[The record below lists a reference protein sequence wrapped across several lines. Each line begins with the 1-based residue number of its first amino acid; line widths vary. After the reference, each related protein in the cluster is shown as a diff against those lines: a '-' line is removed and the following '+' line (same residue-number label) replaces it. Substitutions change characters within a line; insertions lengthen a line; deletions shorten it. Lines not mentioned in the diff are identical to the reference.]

1 MGLLAKTMS
10 SRLAAYVHRHQP
22 TRVLVGGLPTGF
34 LQALA
39 EDWDPSRK
47 LLIVTERSHDFSAS
61 LQSYLCRPDDLTA
74 ERQHAWVALVCAESS
89 RGIQESIRSAGAGTV
104 REIWSSG
111 FPWKPCSIPGVTWEE
126 VLEEFVVSLGLSSE
140 KSAAIKCI
148 QQFRREL
155 TGEVDAAKE
164 LFTALDSITAGPI
177 NYDELCYHLGIL
189 KHSAGE
195 PLRATKS
202 KDAVLALEDVF
213 LKKFHDEGSEEAVT
227 QLLAANDEV
236 NSSDAALRSKVSA
249 ALNHFADEFRLLSPA
264 NSSSAVRAWSSIFA
278 GHRNHWAQLGVT
290 ELRKLFDQ
298 QPTRGKITINDIA
311 SGQGMDVFQVGGNYI
326 AVRDLNVEPPAV
338 SVEFSF
344 NTALMD
350 QASASGSPWK
360 LFAVY
365 NRKTYQ
371 IEAPLPTG
379 GGPHSRDIRLPQSSR
394 TRAVVGKHLVKLF
407 VGEDSSSERAT
418 SGAIILWECCRDY
431 PFIAATS
438 SATCRPGKRAR
449 TTETDGSVT
458 FESEQ
463 GLILKSQGLVSLRC
477 FVFDFQRDLCIRRP
491 GSSVAE
497 SVSNIEQ
504 IPSRRCHRFDVS
516 LDVSDGDEMVV
527 EWLNSQNEQH
537 RATVLFEI
545 EEGRTETT
553 DSLSTLLCR
562 AHGGFGKKMVV
573 GYLTDICSGTSVGAS
588 DLPINANARLI
599 SSFERRQQDVTNG
612 WRPILLDAGDRI
624 DVQRLVPCDSDHFL
638 SSTSLRLHHQATAWR
653 NEIDAQRGNQP
664 IPESVAAYITAR
676 AQAIKALQAQF
687 HMSTGE
693 TLDEINIARKAYV
706 GVLDEQLL
714 VDYLK
719 SFTEVIRDL
728 ESGSFSGRWKW
739 IAATLDTLLVFDRE
753 SSSPTV
759 QLLGPFHPFSLTRRY
774 FLQATLG
781 RRLVSGSECP
791 VAQAL
796 SHAESLAVGRIVNAQ
811 LQSTEA
817 ISFSSGDH
825 HWLMLYR
832 QSSEGD
838 LPSAGL
844 QSWLR
849 HAGFSPRIGPLAMDT
864 EVLPQTLR
872 QYVLAYPARQTIRL
886 SLDDCSQSTYEVL
899 ADELS
904 APTEVDDAAR
914 RKLRFLIAG
923 QVIVFDRLAKIDEID
938 GDALSF
944 DPNLPLRWHHKAP
957 HASLPID
964 IATIERS
971 SSVYFNRRKEKG
983 GAYSR
988 FMPTAR
994 RFLTE
999 ATSNGLEVASAL
1011 GAPSGATPLAGAFL
1025 TAMSVYEP
1033 DSAMLTWGTSWASH
1047 MSPQVNWNLC
1057 SASQV
1062 DPRLFIEYVVSN
1074 PGTALWTYR
1083 LFSVEDGATP
1093 EFGRGHFLVAKVSP
1107 SLANGLRAQL
1117 AATSIPL
1124 DPNALLTDLAKAG
1137 LTLGDEFLRAG
1148 RAAEGALGQYL
1159 VQHLVW
1165 QPEGEGAPLPH
1176 WETNKSG
1183 SGEVISAGFLLQ
1195 IDPFTKVL
1203 DALAGDQTNVLDD
1216 PEDSGQRSDL
1226 ISLQLKFCGQDLW
1239 VRPVVLESKYLTT
1252 GQANVR
1258 NAIAQAEAT
1267 ARKLD
1272 HLLEFCIVDPNK
1284 QEDPCLA
1291 QPERMLLAEMIHLGL
1306 RLASISYA
1314 NSGDSWHAF
1323 ERKVLTKILSGD
1335 YKRDNSKAAVLIHS
1349 PRNTD
1354 NQLASDTPHAYVSF
1368 ADASSSITGQP
1379 TATYAAV
1386 QKATADLVRHQCE
1399 ASSMEVSSGVL
1410 GQTET
1415 SHGFEISDQV
1425 TVFREDADSSPPI
1438 GKQEQRQPSHTQN
1451 FEKGNRALILQAHD
1465 RFDKA
1470 FVGFIGNTAAV
1481 EKLRDDLVDA
1491 LMKTPP
1497 HLSSAYLLT
1506 GNPSTGKTT
1515 LANRIAALLG
1525 VTFVKLVGTNLTS
1538 ASELIDQV
1546 NNAFDAAG
1554 VQPSLTRQGSQGLPE
1569 MEYPACLIF
1578 IDEIHLVHQRAQE
1591 DLLTM
1596 TEANDRYVR
1605 LRDRICRFPKATFI
1619 GATTRD
1625 SEIDRALR
1633 TRFGNPVNLRD
1644 YNSEE
1649 VALMLTVKDVNF
1661 AEWSEDVRI
1670 GIARLARNQPREAER
1685 LARKLQRKL
1694 SVALEALSLHEAL
1707 ERLRLEEGL
1716 DRNGL
1721 DKQAWAVLLGL
1732 ARERKALG
1740 KDALAQ
1746 QLGIVDEEKLVSEII
1761 PALRAMGLV
1770 EQVAAKGQKITDR
1783 GMNYLRN
1790 EEKPEGELS
1799 A

>member
-1 MGLLAKTMS
+1 MGLLANTMS
-10 SRLAAYVHRHQP
+10 SRLAAYVDRHQP

-47 LLIVTERSHDFSAS
+47 LLIVTEKPHEFSAS
-61 LQSYLCRPDDLTA
+61 LQSFLCRPDDLTA

-89 RGIQESIRSAGAGTV
+89 RGIQESIRSTGAGTV
-104 REIWSSG
+104 REVWSSG

-126 VLEEFVVSLGLSSE
+126 VLEEFVVALGLSAE

-164 LFTALDSITAGPI
+164 LFTALDAITVGPI
-177 NYDELCYHLGIL
+177 KYDELSYHLGIPS
-189 KHSAGE
+189 HSADE

-202 KDAVLALEDVF
+202 KDAVLALADAF
-213 LKKFHDEGSEEAVT
+213 LKKFHEEGSEEAVA
-227 QLLAANDEV
+227 QLIAANDEV
-236 NSSDAALRSKVSA
+236 NSSDATLGAKVSA
-249 ALNHFADEFRLLSPA
+249 ALNHFADKFRLLSPA
-264 NSSSAVRAWSSIFA
+264 ESSTAVRAWSSVFA
-278 GHRNHWAQLGVT
+278 GHKDHWATLGVA
-290 ELRKLFDQ
+290 ELRKLLEK
-298 QPTRGKITINDIA
+298 QPTRGKITINGIA

-326 AVRDLNVEPPAV
+326 AVRDLNVEPPAI
-338 SVEFSF
+338 SVCFSF
-344 NTALMD
+344 NTALTE
-350 QASASGSPWK
+350 QADASSSLWK
-360 LFAVY
+360 LFSVY
-365 NRKTYQ
+365 NRKIYQ
-371 IEAPLPTG
+371 VEAPLPAG
-379 GGPHSRDIRLPQSSR
+379 GGPFMRDIRLPQGSR
-394 TRAVVGKHLVKLF
+394 ARSVMGKHLVKLF

-418 SGAIILWECCRDY
+418 SVAITLWECCRDY

-438 SATCRPGKRAR
+438 SGTSRPGKRAR
-449 TTETDGSVT
+449 TIATDGGVT

-463 GLILKSQGLVSLRC
+463 ELTLKSQGMVSLRC
-477 FVFDFQRDLCIRRP
+477 FVFDLQRDLCIVRP
-491 GSSVAE
+491 GSSIAE

-504 IPSRRCHRFDVS
+504 IPSRRCHKFDVS

-537 RATVLFEI
+537 RATVLFEV
-545 EEGRTETT
+545 EEGSAETT

-562 AHGGFGKKMVV
+562 AHGGFGKKTVV

-588 DLPINANARLI
+588 DLPINANTRLI
-599 SSFERRQQDVTNG
+599 SYFERRQQDVIKG
-612 WRPILLDAGDRI
+612 WRPILLDAANRI
-624 DVQRLVPCDSDHFL
+624 DVQRLLGGDSDHFV

-653 NEIDAQRGNQP
+653 NEIDGQRGDQP
-664 IPESVAAYITAR
+664 IPETVASYISAR
-676 AQAIKALQAQF
+676 AQVIKSLQAQF
-687 HMSTGE
+687 HLSSGE
-693 TLDEINIARKAYV
+693 TLEEINIARKAYV
-706 GVLDEQLL
+706 GTLDEQLL
-714 VDYLK
+714 VEYLER
-719 SFTEVIRDL
+719 FTRVMTDL
-728 ESGSFSGRWKW
+728 ESGSFSGSWKW
-739 IAATLDTLLVFDRE
+739 IAASLDALLVFE
-753 SSSPTV
+753 YETSSPSV
-759 QLLGPFHPFSLTRRY
+759 QLLGPFHPFSLARRY

-781 RRLVSGSECP
+781 RRLISGSECP

-796 SHAESLAVGRIVNAQ
+796 DHAESLAVGRIVNAQ
-811 LQSTEA
+811 LQPSEA

-838 LPSAGL
+838 LPNASL

-904 APTEVDDAAR
+904 APSEVDDSAR
-914 RKLRFLIAG
+914 RKLRFLISG
-923 QVIVFDRLAKIDEID
+923 QVIVFDRLAKIDEIN
-938 GDALSF
+938 GDTLSF
-944 DPNLPLRWHHKAP
+944 DPDLPLRWHHKAP

-964 IATIERS
+964 IATLERS
-971 SSVYFNRRKEKG
+971 SSVYFNHRKEKG

-999 ATSNGLEVASAL
+999 ASSNGLEVASAL
-1011 GAPSGATPLAGAFL
+1011 GAPSGATPLADAFL

-1033 DSAMLTWGTSWASH
+1033 DSAMLTWGTSWASQ

-1062 DPRLFIEYVVSN
+1062 DPRLFIDYVISN

-1093 EFGRGHFLVAKVSP
+1093 EFGRGHFLIAKVSP

-1124 DPNALLTDLAKAG
+1124 DPNTLLTDLAKAG

-1159 VQHLVW
+1159 VQRLVW
-1165 QPEGEGAPLPH
+1165 QPEGEDAPLPH
-1176 WETNKSG
+1176 WEINKST
-1183 SGEVISAGFLLQ
+1183 SDEVVSAGFLLQ

-1203 DALAGDQTNVLDD
+1203 DALYGAQTNVLDEPD
-1216 PEDSGQRSDL
+1216 DSGQRSDL
-1226 ISLQLKFCGQDLW
+1226 ISFHLKFCAQDLW
-1239 VRPVVLESKYLTT
+1239 VKPVVFESKYLTT
-1252 GQANVR
+1252 GQTNVR
-1258 NAIAQAEAT
+1258 KAISQAEST

-1284 QEDPCLA
+1284 QEDPYLA

-1306 RLASISYA
+1306 RLASISYTGSA
-1314 NSGDSWHAF
+1314 DSWHGF

-1335 YKRDNSKAAVLIHS
+1335 YKRDDSGAAVLIHS
-1349 PRNTD
+1349 PSKTD
-1354 NQLASDTPHAYVSF
+1354 NQLVSGTPHAYVSF
-1368 ADASSSITGQP
+1368 ADASSAIIGQP
-1379 TATYAAV
+1379 TAIYAAV
-1386 QKATADLVRHQCE
+1386 QKDIADLVRHNCGKGF
-1399 ASSMEVSSGVL
+1399 SSGVPT
-1410 GQTET
+1410 QTQNSDEY
-1415 SHGFEISDQV
+1415 EISQQAMV
-1425 TVFREDADSSPPI
+1425 LREDADSSPPI
-1438 GKQEQRQPSHTQN
+1438 SNGEQGQASHGQSL
-1451 FEKGNRALILQAHD
+1451 ERGDRALIQQAHD
-1465 RFDKA
+1465 RFNKA
-1470 FVGFIGNTAAV
+1470 FVGFIGNKAAT

-1491 LMKTPP
+1491 LIKSPP
-1497 HLSSAYLLT
+1497 YLQSAYLLT

-1525 VTFVKLVGTNLTS
+1525 VTFVKLVGTNLKS

-1546 NNAFDAAG
+1546 DNAFDAAG
-1554 VQPSLTRQGSQGLPE
+1554 VQPSVTKQGSQGLPE
-1569 MEYPACLIF
+1569 IEYPACLIF
-1578 IDEIHLVHQRAQE
+1578 IDEIHLVNKKAQE

-1625 SEIDRALR
+1625 SELDRALR
-1633 TRFGNPVNLRD
+1633 TRFGNPINLRD

-1649 VALMLTVKDVNF
+1649 VALMLTVKDANF
-1661 AEWSEDVRI
+1661 AEWGEDVRI

-1694 SVALEALSLHEAL
+1694 SVALEHLSLNEAL

-1716 DRNGL
+1716 DRYGL

-1732 ARERKALG
+1732 ARERKSLG

-1770 EQVAAKGQKITDR
+1770 EQVAGGQKITDR

-1790 EEKPEGELS
+1790 EEKPEVELS
-1799 A
+1799 P